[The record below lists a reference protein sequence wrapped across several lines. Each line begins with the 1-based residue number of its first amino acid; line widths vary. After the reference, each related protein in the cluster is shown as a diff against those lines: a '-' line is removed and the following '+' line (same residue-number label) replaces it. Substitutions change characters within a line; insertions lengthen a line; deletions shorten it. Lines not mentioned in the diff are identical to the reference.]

1 MNGFL
6 IVILEV
12 VFEVIEELVGERISR
27 IHLVD
32 DVVYDGQVVVRMNRF
47 TA

>member
-12 VFEVIEELVGERISR
+12 VFKVIEKLVGERISR
-27 IHLVD
+27 TYLVD
-32 DVVYDGQVVVRMNRF
+32 DVVDDGQVIVRMNRF